1 MKALVKYAEGPGNTE
16 IQEVPMPETGPSDVL
31 VEVVSAGLCG
41 TDMEIYYGRFKP
53 VIPVVTG
60 HEGSG
65 IVVEVGEKIRHIKSG
80 DRVCFETSRTIC
92 GNCYFCRT
100 GKYNLCDA
108 RKGLGYGA
116 NGTFA
121 QYVAVAGERTHKIP
135 NHVTMDEAA
144 LCEPL
149 SVAVRAVITI
159 STLKAGDT
167 AVVIGAGGIGLFTV
181 QVAKAAGASKVIAI
195 DLRNKDRLR
204 LAQELGADY
213 VVCLADGVSA
223 LEAVAELTKGVGG
236 DVVFEVSGAPEAAL
250 QSIDLARKKG
260 QVVLVGLYPR
270 EIPVAWNKVVT
281 REIEIKG
288 SWTSGVFTDW
298 TRMMSLLELG
308 QIKIRPLISHILP
321 LERWQE
327 GFDLM
332 HEGKCIKVVFR
343 CSEGGEQ

>member
-16 IQEVPMPETGPSDVL
+16 IQEVPVPEIGPADVL

-41 TDMEIYYGRFKP
+41 TDIKIYNGHFKT
-53 VIPVVTG
+53 VLPVVIG

-65 IVVEVGEKIRHIKSG
+65 IVAKVGEKIGHIKPG
-80 DRVCFETSRTIC
+80 ARVCFETSRTIC
-92 GNCYFCRT
+92 GNCHFCRT

-121 QYVAVAGERTHKIP
+121 QYVAVAGERTHIIP
-135 NHVTMDEAA
+135 EHVTMDEAA

-149 SVAVRAVITI
+149 AVAVRAVTAI

-167 AVVIGAGGIGLFTV
+167 AVVIGAGPIGLFTI
-181 QVAKAAGASKVIAI
+181 QVARAVGASRVIAI
-195 DLRNKDRLR
+195 DLNKNRLR
-204 LAQELGADY
+204 LAQELGADH

-223 LEAVAELTKGVGG
+223 SEAVAEFTRGVGG

-250 QSIDLARKKG
+250 QSIDLARKNG
-260 QVVLVGLYPR
+260 QVVLVGLYPG
-270 EIPVAWNKVVT
+270 EIPVFWSKVVM

-298 TRMMSLLELG
+298 TRMMRFLESR

-343 CSEGGEQ
+343 CSEGVER